1 MTDLDDGNQGPSGCT
16 MWFAAMSF
24 AVALCAII
32 GFLIHAYVPR

>member
-1 MTDLDDGNQGPSGCT
+1 MNNADDGNQGPSGCT
-16 MWFAAMSF
+16 LSFAAMSF